1 MKSAAA
7 LKYDPFQAELGPPNS
22 SALQGSIRIN
32 GDPAQE
38 TARHYGEKY
47 WYPTSLP
54 DKQLNQV
61 MLTNTGIV
69 QAPSS
74 GISANV
80 NSNVS
85 LSMREQQAP
94 PNVFFR
100 KTVYAQ
106 PHSRFEVL
114 QKWEGFVLD
123 VLSDSFTARLIDLTQ
138 KGSDEEGEFALD
150 EIDAADKELLN
161 PGAIFYWYIGY
172 SDSSTGR
179 ARVSVIRFRRLP
191 IWRSEE
197 LQRARREAERLS
209 GLLEWK

>member
-106 PHSRFEVL
+106 PHSRFKVL

-123 VLSDSFTARLIDLTQ
+123 VLSNSFTARLIDLTQ

-150 EIDAADKELLN
+150 EIDAADKNSQSRSNVLLV
-161 PGAIFYWYIGY
+161 YWLFRQF
-172 SDSSTGR
+172 DRTGKSISHSFQ
-179 ARVSVIRFRRLP
+179 ASANLAFGGITT
-191 IWRSEE
+191 SET
-197 LQRARREAERLS
+197 
-209 GLLEWK
+209 